1 MDIEKINKDIAL
13 FTASYDQLNSD
24 WEHDPCDIDTLQVLR
39 QTRYSQFYN
48 HIKDFGFEEM
58 ILGVIS
64 LKIDPLALNNVREQ
78 LKSTIKIY
86 QKYSRKFEGFN
97 TYKLFKYS
105 EQQLFDNKL
114 EVLYR
119 DKADIEGHEYSFEE
133 EKQKLL
139 KEVDDA
145 ISKLKKDQ
153 SGYAQSSEWVKKNY
167 YKAIYIM
174 TTRYLSI
181 LDSYFPVASKENN
194 KTIKPHL
201 TPQPR
206 PLTKPLKEKT
216 FISMRLA
223 SEIHELCN
231 NNQFEPLS
239 ETDFYHL
246 LNNLPAKA
254 MLTIKPG
261 EKNRVYFL
269 IHRILE
275 TIPENDKKEW
285 KNYIFHKLDI
295 QEAQYKSKYREPI
308 SQLPS
313 KKSKEFAGKLE
324 KIFSNY

>member
-1 MDIEKINKDIAL
+1 MDIEKINKNIAL
-13 FTASYDQLNSD
+13 FTASYDQLNKD
-24 WEHDPCDIDTLQVLR
+24 WDHDPCDIDNLQVLR

-64 LKIDPLALNNVREQ
+64 LKIDPLALNNVREL
-78 LKSTIKIY
+78 LKNNIKIY
-86 QKYSRKFEGFN
+86 QKNSRKFEHFN
-97 TYKLFKYS
+97 TYKLFEYS

-114 EVLYR
+114 EVLYK
-119 DKADIEGHEYSFEE
+119 DKADIEGYEYSFSE

-139 KEVDDA
+139 KEVEDS

-153 SGYAQSSEWVKKNY
+153 SGYAQSGEWVKKNY
-167 YKAIYIM
+167 YKAIY
-174 TTRYLSI
+174 TRTASYLSV
-181 LDSYFPVASKENN
+181 LDSYFPVASKESS
-194 KTIKPHL
+194 KAVKPLL
-201 TPQPR
+201 TPQPQ
-206 PLTKPLKEKT
+206 PLLKPLKEKT

-231 NNQFEPLS
+231 NNQFELLS
-239 ETDFYHL
+239 ETDFYQL

-254 MLTIKPG
+254 TLTIKPG

-269 IHRILE
+269 IHKILE
-275 TIPENDKKEW
+275 TIAENDKKEW